1 MNGNC
6 CGPVKIGPV
15 GPVSPIQKD
24 MLPGGSATSL
34 GKAFTSGEGFVAPA
48 MGANDTERSAAMKVE
63 MKIRVDAFI
72 EVNPFFLHAWG
83 SIILVLCDLPLNRG
97 TGA

>member
-1 MNGNC
+1 
-6 CGPVKIGPV
+6 
-15 GPVSPIQKD
+15 
-24 MLPGGSATSL
+24 
-34 GKAFTSGEGFVAPA
+34 

-63 MKIRVDAFI
+63 VKIRVDAFI